1 MAVFSFLLTEGNQMR
16 QWTRRI
22 VDSLGLL
29 AVWLVLAISAALTAF
44 QIHATLL
51 FLGLLIVENPTFRP
65 SGWSTNTIHSLSRI
79 LILILGALWLGFVV
93 FLESYLREDRD
104 RQVLRPRVLR
114 LIFYI
119 AGVYIFSSGA
129 LFILS

>member
-1 MAVFSFLLTEGNQMR
+1 MR
-16 QWTRRI
+16 QWTRGI
-22 VDSLGLL
+22 VDNLGIL

-79 LILILGALWLGFVV
+79 LILTLGAFWLGFVV
-93 FLESYLREDRD
+93 FLENYLREGRD
-104 RQVLRPRVLR
+104 RQVLRSRLLR
-114 LIFYI
+114 LISYI
-119 AGVYIFSSGA
+119 AGVYIF
-129 LFILS
+129 

>member
-16 QWTRRI
+16 HWTRGI
-22 VDSLGLL
+22 LDSLGLL
-29 AVWLVLAISAALTAF
+29 AVWLVLAIGVALTAF

-79 LILILGALWLGFVV
+79 LVLILGAFWLGFVV
-93 FLESYLREDRD
+93 FLESYLREGRD
-104 RQVLRPRVLR
+104 HQVLRLRVLR
-114 LIFYI
+114 LISYI
-119 AGVYIFSSGA
+119 VGIYIFSSGA